1 MWIRSACKSR
11 YRRAEA
17 VERLQIKWV
26 VATFVLLCLTIALSL
41 TTLAISL
48 GIGPQLGFAVL
59 SLVPISIVLAIT
71 RYRLY
76 DLDRIVSRTLSYA
89 IVIGALLAMY
99 TGALAILTQVL
110 PVQSDVAVAA
120 STLAAMALFTPIKRR
135 IQAWVDR
142 RFNRTRY
149 VAEQELY
156 RLTERLKKIVDL
168 GALETD
174 VIGVVRRTLQPSAVH
189 VWIRNVVA

>member
-1 MWIRSACKSR
+1 M
-11 YRRAEA
+11 
-17 VERLQIKWV
+17 
-26 VATFVLLCLTIALSL
+26 F
-41 TTLAISL
+41 
-48 GIGPQLGFAVL
+48 

-76 DLDRIVSRTLSYA
+76 DLDRIVSRSLSYV

-99 TGALAILTQVL
+99 TGALALLTQVL

-120 STLAAMALFTPIKRR
+120 STLAAMALFAPIKRR

-149 VAEQELY
+149 VAEQELN
-156 RLTERLKKIVDL
+156 RLTARLREIVEL
-168 GALETD
+168 AALETD

-189 VWIRNVVA
+189 LWIRNMVV